1 MFRSS
6 TLGAAAL
13 VAAAFLAVGC
23 TRSSQPAAPKP
34 VAQTPPAAATDLRG
48 REDAHHQYAMNATDP
63 HSLHAET
70 TRYATD
76 MHAMMD
82 TLMATCRGMQMSGGG
97 MMGGHSEADMA
108 AMTKRMS
115 DLVDMHGSR
124 MAGTH
129 DIGEMRAECDAHH
142 NGMEVMLAEMDVM
155 MPSGDHHGH
164 GMSGRK

>member
-23 TRSSQPAAPKP
+23 TKSNQPAAPKP
-34 VAQTPPAAATDLRG
+34 IAQNPPAAATDLRG
-48 REDAHHQYAMNATDP
+48 REDAHHQYATNATDP

-82 TLMATCRGMQMSGGG
+82 SMMTTCRGMQMSGGG
-97 MMGGHSEADMA
+97 MLGGHSEADMA
-108 AMTKRMS
+108 AMMKRMA

-124 MAGTH
+124 MAGSH
-129 DIGEMRAECDAHH
+129 DLAGMRGECDTHH
-142 NGMEVMLAEMDVM
+142 KDMVGMLAEMEAM

-164 GMSGRK
+164 GMGGRK